1 MADFGEGNFI
11 PPIPLFLRLFC
22 CERFFLCD
30 LAPGFPILSKSNT
43 HMRLHNNFSCAWLK
57 TVESA
62 FSIAAEQSGVPDD
75 FVAFARSGCI
85 SAAKHSRLFWAG
97 DQLISWDS
105 RDGIGSAL
113 NAVCFPASIP
123 QFPVVHALTLLLFL
137 LQLLTGG
144 FFGRPVSHLDIGG
157 YTNVYHPSNSSIVF
171 NRSKVLRSIT
181 IPLIQLFHYHVLV
194 RSIACV
200 LFSFYAFRNCFS
212 VGASWLLLL
221 LFSVL
226 TLVHT
231 LI

>member
-1 MADFGEGNFI
+1 MQSLGWPVHGFMADFGEGNFI

-62 FSIAAEQSGVPDD
+62 FSIAAEQSSVPDD

-123 QFPVVHALTLLLFL
+123 QFPVMLSLCCCFCCSCLLVGSLVVLCRILTSVATRMFIIP
-137 LQLLTGG
+137 QIHQ
-144 FFGRPVSHLDIGG
+144 S
-157 YTNVYHPSNSSIVF
+157 SSIAP
-171 NRSKVLRSIT
+171 RCSAALPYR
-181 IPLIQLFHYHVLV
+181 
-194 RSIACV
+194 
-200 LFSFYAFRNCFS
+200 
-212 VGASWLLLL
+212 
-221 LFSVL
+221 
-226 TLVHT
+226 
-231 LI
+231 

>member
-1 MADFGEGNFI
+1 VHGFMADFGEGNFI
-11 PPIPLFLRLFC
+11 PPSPLFLRLF

-57 TVESA
+57 TVASA
-62 FSIAAEQSGVPDD
+62 FSIAAEQSGASDD

-113 NAVCFPASIP
+113 NAVCFPAPIS
-123 QFPVVHALTLLLFL
+123 QFSVVHALTLLSFP
-137 LQLLTGG
+137 LQLLSGG

-171 NRSKVLRSIT
+171 NRSKVHRNIAML
-181 IPLIQLFHYHVLV
+181 LIHRFHYYVPV
-194 RSIACV
+194 CAVYSIAYV
-200 LFSFYAFRNCFS
+200 IFSFDS
-212 VGASWLLLL
+212 
-221 LFSVL
+221 
-226 TLVHT
+226 
-231 LI
+231 